1 MAAAAPAAYSPCPPA
16 AARLPAPAGHHGAI
30 YSLSRNPFFPK
41 FFLSVGDWTT
51 RVWNE
56 DLRAPLVTSPYNA
69 SYLTGGAWSPSRP
82 GVFYTISHEGSL
94 EAWDY
99 YYKQR
104 EPVLSVKV
112 ADRPLTSFALQA
124 GAAPRLAGVG
134 AADGGITILQ
144 LSEGLVEM
152 QDNEKAVISAV
163 SQCALGCSS
172 HGSVA
177 GSSVGQQGGVMNCTA
192 LVQCSAVQCS
202 AVQGRAVQ
210 GRAGQCTA
218 VHGSA
223 RQGSAGQCRA
233 GQGRAGQ
240 GSSVACGTCHHSI
253 SFPITPPT
261 PMPRIALAP
270 PADAGAGVEPRARAG
285 AQRQGGQG
293 QSLQGGGPHCRAPG
307 HSDGGGPGAGGLG
320 GLGAWLDRGRCWKVD
335 WQQAAC
341 VSAAGS
347 RAVCR
352 WPPPLVLLSAGV
364 CSWRK
369 NFSR

>member
-1 MAAAAPAAYSPCPPA
+1 MGAQRVGLVGCIAAAWGSSDGGACSSQPALPCLATACRRPA
-16 AARLPAPAGHHGAI
+16 SLRPAGHHGAI

-82 GVFYTISHEGSL
+82 GVYYTISHEGSL

-134 AADGGITILQ
+134 AVDGGVTILQ

-163 SQCALGCSS
+163 SQVGVGCSC
-172 HGSVA
+172 
-177 GSSVGQQGGVMNCTA
+177 QG
-192 LVQCSAVQCS
+192 
-202 AVQGRAVQ
+202 
-210 GRAGQCTA
+210 
-218 VHGSA
+218 
-223 RQGSAGQCRA
+223 
-233 GQGRAGQ
+233 
-240 GSSVACGTCHHSI
+240 
-253 SFPITPPT
+253 
-261 PMPRIALAP
+261 
-270 PADAGAGVEPRARAG
+270 
-285 AQRQGGQG
+285 
-293 QSLQGGGPHCRAPG
+293 
-307 HSDGGGPGAGGLG
+307 
-320 GLGAWLDRGRCWKVD
+320 
-335 WQQAAC
+335 
-341 VSAAGS
+341 SAAGS
-347 RAVCR
+347 VGAAGGCGALHCAALHVGGAGRHCCLRGLPLLALPFPSPQHPPAIPLPGPPCR
-352 WPPPLVLLSAGV
+352 
-364 CSWRK
+364 C
-369 NFSR
+369 